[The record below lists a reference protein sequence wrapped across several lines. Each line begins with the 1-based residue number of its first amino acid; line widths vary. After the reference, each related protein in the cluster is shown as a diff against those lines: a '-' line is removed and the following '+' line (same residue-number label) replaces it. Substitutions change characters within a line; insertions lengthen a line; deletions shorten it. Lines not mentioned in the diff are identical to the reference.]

1 VGVDSLHWRSALTS
15 GVVAVSNV
23 ACVHNAVLDLNIALI
38 ELRKGRHLA
47 VDRYGDLDAFV
58 RDAGL
63 AKTG

>member
-1 VGVDSLHWRSALTS
+1 M
-15 GVVAVSNV
+15 SNV

-47 VDRYGDLDAFV
+47 VYRYGDLDVFV